1 MKLYEILSQKGA
13 IVYSIGPRATL
24 AEMAE
29 KLIEHNCG
37 SLLVMDQGR
46 MVGIIT
52 ERDVLRSFVKTRKPL
67 TELLVADFMTADV
80 VTGTPEDD
88 VEDAMGLMTR
98 RRIRHLPI
106 LDDNR
111 LAGLISIGDVVKAQH
126 DTLSLENHFMKSY
139 IQG

>member
-1 MKLYEILSQKGA
+1 
-13 IVYSIGPRATL
+13 
-24 AEMAE
+24 
-29 KLIEHNCG
+29 
-37 SLLVMDQGR
+37 MDQGR

>member
-13 IVYSIGPRATL
+13 AVYSIGPEATL

-37 SLLVMDQGR
+37 SLLVLEQGR

-52 ERDVLRSFVKTRKPL
+52 ERDVLRSFVATRKPL
-67 TELLVADFMTADV
+67 TELRVAEFMTIDV

-88 VEDAMGLMTR
+88 VEDTMGLMTSQ
-98 RRIRHLPI
+98 RIRHLPI
-106 LDDNR
+106 LDEGR

-126 DTLSLENHFMKSY
+126 SLLSLENHFMKSY